1 MNHYD
6 IERRGGLAGLKASGT
21 VDADALDPKDREALD
36 ALLDGEATLA
46 PDPGAD
52 RYTYVVTR
60 TGSLG
65 RTTREIPESMIPPG
79 VARVVR
85 EQI

>member
-1 MNHYD
+1 MPPSPA
-6 IERRGGLAGLKASGT
+6 IRPPRT
-21 VDADALDPKDREALD
+21 DRQTLD
-36 ALLDGEATLA
+36 ALLDGQANLA

-60 TGSLG
+60 TGAYG
-65 RTTREIPESMIPPG
+65 TITREVPESMMPPG
-79 VARVVR
+79 VAGLVR